1 MLRHLLALVLIF
13 LPFAAAAQT
22 ATLVADR
29 IEIDADQ
36 ALIAEGNVEV
46 FYDDTRLTATR
57 VRFDRRADSLTIEG
71 PLTLSDGADT
81 VILASSADL
90 QPDLREGILRSAR
103 LVLNKQL
110 QFAAAE
116 IERGG
121 GRYTR
126 FARVAASSCQI
137 CEDGRAPLWEIRAR
151 RVIRDELER
160 QLYFDDA
167 QVRVVGLPVFYLP
180 RLRLPDPT
188 LERATGFTVPS
199 IRNRTGLGLGIR
211 VPYFIKLGDHAD
223 VTFAPYVSRST
234 TTLETRFRQEYKSGR
249 LSFEGAVSRDD
260 LRPDATRAYVIAD
273 GQFNLPKDFTLDL
286 DLQLTSDDAY
296 LFDYGYS
303 ERDRLESGLSV
314 SRIRDN
320 QILAAELIS
329 FRTLRSRELSIDN
342 TLPNELLGFTL
353 RERVMSDPVWGQAWY
368 EIDGASLVRPSNT
381 DGAGRDVGRLSA
393 AFDWSTSRTL
403 SYGIVG
409 YAEAAFSAD
418 LYSINQDSAFKSTAT
433 RTTPAASV
441 GLSWPHERI
450 TADGARHLIEP
461 TIQLAWADTSGD
473 IVPNEDSTIV
483 EFDEGNLFA
492 LSRFPGTDARE
503 QGFRANLGATWTRFD
518 PEGWSFGVTA
528 GRVLRFSDKTQFG
541 TDTGLSGGISDW
553 LLAGNL
559 RIENRIHVLS
569 RILFE
574 DNLDVSR
581 AETRFA
587 WNTSRLDLAGT
598 HIWRSA
604 NPADNRFTDLSEI
617 MLDAAYQ
624 IDDFW
629 TADADWRFDADG
641 SNTTR
646 AGLGLTYQNEC
657 IGMSLSLSRRFTSS
671 TNVEPVT
678 DLDFSVFLTGFGTGG
693 ERRAARRTCRR

>member
-1 MLRHLLALVLIF
+1 MLRRLLALILVF
-13 LPFAAAAQT
+13 LPAVASAQT

-71 PLTLSDGADT
+71 PLVLSEGEDT

-126 FARVAASSCQI
+126 FARVAASSCQV

-151 RVIRDELER
+151 RVVRDELER

-199 IRNRTGLGLGIR
+199 LRNRTGLGAGIR
-211 VPYFIKLGDHAD
+211 APYFVKLGDHAD
-223 VTFAPYVSRST
+223 VTFAPYLSRST
-234 TTLETRFRQEYKSGR
+234 TTLETRYRQEFGTGR
-249 LSFEGAVSRDD
+249 LSFQGAVSRDD
-260 LRPDATRAYVIAD
+260 LRPDTTRGYVIAD
-273 GQFNLPKDFTLDL
+273 GQFGLPRDFTLDL

-303 ERDRLESGLSV
+303 ERDRLASGLSV

-320 QILAAELIS
+320 QIIEAEIVS
-329 FRTLRSRELSIDN
+329 FRTLRSRELAIDR
-342 TLPNELLGFTL
+342 TLPNEILGFTL

-368 EIDGASLVRPSNT
+368 SVDGASLVRPSNAQ
-381 DGAGRDVGRLSA
+381 GAGRDVGRLTA
-393 AFDWSTSRTL
+393 AFDWSATRTL
-403 SYGIVG
+403 PLGFVG
-409 YAEAAFSAD
+409 SADAGFAAD
-418 LYSINQDSAFKSTAT
+418 LYSVNQDPAFPRTAT

-441 GLSWPHERI
+441 GLSWPLERI

-461 TIQLAWADTSGD
+461 TIQLAWAETSGD
-473 IVPNEDSTIV
+473 AVPNEDSTIV

-492 LSRFPGTDARE
+492 LSRFPGQDARE
-503 QGFRANLGATWTRFD
+503 QGLRLNLGTTWTRFD
-518 PEGWSFGVTA
+518 PEGWSFGITA
-528 GRVLRFSDKTQFG
+528 GRVLRFSDKAQFG
-541 TDTGLSGGISDW
+541 TDTGLSGGLSDW

-559 RIENRIHVLS
+559 RIDRRIHVLS
-569 RILFE
+569 RLLFE

-587 WNTSRLDLAGT
+587 WTTSRLDLAGT

-604 NPADNRFTDLSEI
+604 NPADNRFTDLSEV
-617 MLDAAYQ
+617 MLDATYK
-624 IDDFW
+624 IDDSW

-657 IGMSLSLSRRFTSS
+657 VGMSLSLSRRFTSS

-693 ERRAARRTCRR
+693 DPRAARRKCSR